1 MRRVL
6 ETSGGNETPRTSLA
20 LCPLGSLDSR
30 ALGLRLTHSHKVTG
44 RSPEGQSSLGRP
56 QTQAR
61 VQFLSSL
68 PTAVSGPAAET
79 VGTTHSTVHTHNVSP
94 PAATLLSHRD
104 THTRVSSAPPNT
116 YTWL

>member
-20 LCPLGSLDSR
+20 LCPFGSLDSR

-104 THTRVSSAPPNT
+104 THTHA
-116 YTWL
+116 